1 MFSPEKDFHK
11 IVIETL
17 GKEGKSISSLA
28 KELEKMGFKH
38 HRLILTGYLRALTDI
53 KILKEREIPPAKVY
67 IPAKQSTDTIYE
79 KVGKRCREISTNPND
94 LILYTLNRL
103 FRRPIF
109 EIELNMAGILDPIGI
124 EADEES
130 IKEARRV
137 LKKAGVQTPNN
148 QAAFLPSK
156 MNLDPEY
163 IALIESIL
171 IEIQDIRHLL
181 LDTRQTKLI

>member
-11 IVIETL
+11 IVIEAL

-67 IPAKQSTDTIYE
+67 IPTKPSADSVYE
-79 KVGKRCREISTNPND
+79 RVGKKSREISSDPNN
-94 LILYTLNRL
+94 LILYALNRM

-109 EIELNMAGILDPIGI
+109 EIELNMAGIMEHIGI
-124 EADEES
+124 QADEDTV
-130 IKEARRV
+130 KEARRV
-137 LKKAGVQTPNN
+137 LKKAGVQAPNN
-148 QAAFLPSK
+148 QSAFIPSK
-156 MNLDPEY
+156 TDLDHEY
-163 IALIESIL
+163 LTLMEALLSESL
-171 IEIQDIRHLL
+171 DIRHLM